1 MNLDIDIGQVEGA
14 LLQGIGLMTIE
25 ELLYG
30 PTGRNLYATLSS
42 YKVTD
47 IHITIG
53 QLSSI
58 VDDSIQFY
66 WDMLSE
72 DTICSAAKLHF
83 NRIPAEFFCTDCKK
97 TFKLE
102 QELAPCPYCGSI
114 RLRITSG
121 EEFFLESIEIQRNE
135 SE

>member
-1 MNLDIDIGQVEGA
+1 MHELAVTENILDIA
-14 LLQGIGLMTIE
+14 LKHARQAQAV
-25 ELLYG
+25 
-30 PTGRNLYATLSS
+30 R
-42 YKVTD
+42 VTD